1 MVTKTCLLLL
11 RQLDLML
18 MNKLDQLPS
27 KKILS
32 LFMTCGFPTLSQSK
46 KVFDEILSHQPD
58 IIEFGLPFSDP
69 MADGPIIQESSKIAL
84 KSKITTRQSLNL
96 IAQLKKK
103 SQKTAFVIMCYLN
116 TVQKYGVQK
125 FIKEIRNIV
134 DGIIIVDLPFEEE
147 KPIKNLLD
155 KNDIH
160 LIKLISPM
168 TDQQRS
174 KRLLKEAKGFVYYI
188 SATGITG
195 SNKLDYKEINKNVLA
210 LKKQTKIPVLVG
222 FGIKSKKDVL
232 AISKNTK
239 ADGVIIG
246 SALIQKYFDLKMNF
260 TKYIISLRKFIKEV
274 KI

>member
-1 MVTKTCLLLL
+1 VVIKTCLQPL
-11 RQLDLML
+11 RQLDLTL

-58 IIEFGLPFSDP
+58 IVEFGLPFSDP
-69 MADGPIIQESSKIAL
+69 MADGPIIQESSKVAL
-84 KSKITTRQSLNL
+84 KSKITTKQSLTL
-96 IAQLKKK
+96 ISQLKKK
-103 SQKTAFVIMCYLN
+103 SEKTAFVIMCYLN

-125 FIKEIRNIV
+125 FIKEIKDIV

-155 KNDIH
+155 KNGIH

-260 TKYIISLRKFIKEV
+260 TKYIISLSKFIKDV

>member
-1 MVTKTCLLLL
+1 MVTKTCLQLL

-84 KSKITTRQSLNL
+84 KSKITTKQSLNL
-96 IAQLKKK
+96 ISQLKKK
-103 SQKTAFVIMCYLN
+103 SEKTAFVIMCYLN

>member
-1 MVTKTCLLLL
+1 MTKTCLQLL

-84 KSKITTRQSLNL
+84 KSKITTKQSLNL
-96 IAQLKKK
+96 ISQLKKK
-103 SQKTAFVIMCYLN
+103 SEKTAFVIMCYLN

-125 FIKEIRNIV
+125 FIKEIRNVV

>member
-1 MVTKTCLLLL
+1 MAIKTCSQQQ

-18 MNKLDQLPS
+18 MNNLDQLPS

-46 KVFDEILSHQPD
+46 RVFDEILSHQPD
-58 IIEFGLPFSDP
+58 VIEFGLPFSDP

-84 KSKITTRQSLNL
+84 KSKITTKQSLNL
-96 IAQLKKK
+96 ISQLKTK
-103 SQKTAFVIMCYLN
+103 SGKTAFVIMCYLN

-125 FIKEIRNIV
+125 FIKEIKDIV

-147 KPIKNLLD
+147 NEIKYLLD
-155 KNDIH
+155 KNNIY

-168 TDQQRS
+168 TDQKRS

-195 SNKLDYKEINKNVLA
+195 SNKLDYKEINKNVLS
-210 LKKQTKIPVLVG
+210 LKKQTKIPILVG
-222 FGIKSKKDVL
+222 FGIKSKKDVI